1 VLRQGRAQREEQV
14 MRAFHHHGHANAA
27 DLDVYAH
34 HDARQR
40 GTGRATPW
48 FVLAALAFLAALKA
62 H

>member
-1 VLRQGRAQREEQV
+1 

-27 DLDVYAH
+27 HVDVYAH

>member
-1 VLRQGRAQREEQV
+1 
-14 MRAFHHHGHANAA
+14 MRAFHQNGQSHAAHV
-27 DLDVYAH
+27 DVLDH

-40 GTGRATPW
+40 GTARATPW

>member
-1 VLRQGRAQREEQV
+1 
-14 MRAFHHHGHANAA
+14 MRAFHLHGHANTGHFGVDAHH
-27 DLDVYAH
+27 DAH

-48 FVLAALAFLAALKA
+48 FVLAAIAFFAALKA